1 MQAARSSPPRRT
13 ITTTITTTAD
23 RTAIAGLANGEQG
36 EDGVSA
42 ADRRPVVAVDANG
55 ADLGP
60 AEVAAGVALAAAR
73 GTRVLLFGP
82 AREIGQAPAG
92 VELVDAPV
100 SVAKSADPVRAV
112 RSTPQASIVQATRA
126 LGEGRAQALVC
137 AGGTGAA
144 LAAGLFNVKRAPGIH
159 RPALALPIPV
169 PGRPVTLLDVG
180 ANDQAR
186 PEHLVQFAYMGAA
199 FATAVLGVRE
209 PRVGLLSNGEER
221 SRGSELVLAAGAEL
235 EQRARSEGAE
245 GFGDAAG
252 DTGGGGIGALRFV
265 GHIEGDGL
273 LAGAADVVVTDGFTG
288 NIALKLMEGVSQ
300 TMLTAVRGAAM
311 SSSRAKLGGLL
322 LRPALR
328 GFRDEIDPEG
338 QGGAYL
344 LGLRRLAVVPHGRF
358 SRHGFAQAIAR
369 AELGAREDLV
379 GATHAALSQAGVLRR
394 TGGRARTSAD
404 PASLPGK

>member
-1 MQAARSSPPRRT
+1 
-13 ITTTITTTAD
+13 
-23 RTAIAGLANGEQG
+23 
-36 EDGVSA
+36 VS
-42 ADRRPVVAVDANG
+42 
-55 ADLGP
+55 
-60 AEVAAGVALAAAR
+60 
-73 GTRVLLFGP
+73 
-82 AREIGQAPAG
+82 I
-92 VELVDAPV
+92 
-100 SVAKSADPVRAV
+100 AKSPDPVRAV
-112 RSTPQASIVQATRA
+112 RSTPDASIVQATKA
-126 LGEGRAQALVC
+126 IGEGRAQALVC

-144 LAAGLFNVKRAPGIH
+144 LAAGLFNIKRAAGIH

-199 FATAVLGVRE
+199 FATAVLGVHE

-235 EQRARSEGAE
+235 EQHA
-245 GFGDAAG
+245 
-252 DTGGGGIGALRFV
+252 GALRFV

-273 LAGAADVVVTDGFTG
+273 VAGAADVVVTDGFTG

-300 TMLTAVRGAAM
+300 TMLSAVRGAAT
-311 SSSRAKLGGLL
+311 SSARGKLGGLL

-369 AELGAREDLV
+369 AELGAREDVV

-394 TGGRARTSAD
+394 AGGSADGRAPTSGD
-404 PASLPGK
+404 PASLPGQ

>member
-1 MQAARSSPPRRT
+1 VAV
-13 ITTTITTTAD
+13 D
-23 RTAIAGLANGEQG
+23 E
-36 EDGVSA
+36 
-42 ADRRPVVAVDANG
+42 RPVIAVDANG

-60 AEVAAGVALAAAR
+60 AEVAAGAALAAAR

-82 AREIGQAPAG
+82 VAEIGGVPAG
-92 VELVDAPV
+92 VEMVDAPV
-100 SVAKSADPVRAV
+100 SVAKSPDPVRAV

-144 LAAGLFNVKRAPGIH
+144 LAAGLFNIKRAPGIH
-159 RPALALPIPV
+159 RPALALPIHIPY
-169 PGRPVTLLDVG
+169 PYPPRPVTLLDVG

-199 FATAVLGVRE
+199 FATAVLGVPE

-221 SRGSELVLAAGAEL
+221 SRGNELVLAAGAQL
-235 EQRARSEGAE
+235 EQRAS
-245 GFGDAAG
+245 AAG
-252 DTGGGGIGALRFV
+252 ADGLGGAQGQDGGAAAGILRFV
-265 GHIEGDGL
+265 GHIEGDAL
-273 LAGAADVVVTDGFTG
+273 VAGGADVVVTDGFTG

-300 TMLTAVRGAAM
+300 TMLGAVRGAAA
-311 SSSRAKLGGLL
+311 SSSRGKLGGLL

-328 GFRDEIDPEG
+328 GFRDEIDPEA

-358 SRHGFAQAIAR
+358 SRHGFARAIAR
-369 AELGAREDLV
+369 AELGARADV
-379 GATHAALSQAGVLRR
+379 IGATHAALSQAGALRR
-394 TGGRARTSAD
+394 AGGRARTSGD
-404 PASLPGK
+404 PASLPGQ